1 MGCIYENNG
10 MGSDGGLCYFHE
22 VDGCVDDTLGMD
34 EKGFCCV
41 SDDPD
46 PSYGCANYESDY
58 TCMECGADL
67 NVEDCGC
74 EDE

>member
-1 MGCIYENNG
+1 MGCIYENNSFGEEDSGKCTLWDDGDG
-10 MGSDGGLCYFHE
+10 MECG
-22 VDGCVDDTLGMD
+22 VDENGV
-34 EKGFCCV
+34 CCC

-46 PSYGCANYESDY
+46 PADSCSCYESDY